1 MKIRKAMV
9 WIGTVISL
17 TVMAGCGDS
26 ASLNEQSVQ
35 EQDTEHEEGNTNK
48 VSGQEEES
56 SIKSEDDS
64 KQALSNDPDDDTQKE
79 TEVLTGSVK
88 SIGADSIVLSQA
100 FEKGG
105 DTLVQPAE
113 GSSDEVCID
122 VFVSETTQY
131 EIHTVKNGG
140 VNGDADVETREG
152 SFSDLEEGAS
162 VTISGYEEESRFQA
176 EKILIYLFI

>member
-88 SIGADSIVLSQA
+88 SIGAESIVPGKDL
-100 FEKGG
+100 FLIWKKGH
-105 DTLVQPAE
+105 LLLFPVM
-113 GSSDEVCID
+113 
-122 VFVSETTQY
+122 
-131 EIHTVKNGG
+131 KKR
-140 VNGDADVETREG
+140 AD
-152 SFSDLEEGAS
+152 
-162 VTISGYEEESRFQA
+162 SRRKRF
-176 EKILIYLFI
+176 